1 MFSLL
6 YITCKIEYPD
16 IHTKQ
21 YQTLKPIL
29 QKMAAAATTVSRSKP
44 DNASIFHIDF
54 ETSGLNPYVN
64 EVIEIG
70 IMTAD
75 KKHSLSILVK
85 PSKPIVEF
93 TTKLTGIT
101 NEMLESEGITIVE
114 AMKTLHSFVETHTRK
129 DQYPWFVAHNGYAF
143 DKLFFDQIYVKHDIE
158 PMHKRPFW
166 LDTYLLSKYAFPK
179 RYSYKLISLCR
190 YENLASE
197 QEHRA
202 LADCK
207 LLSLIFPV
215 IIKSI
220 KTKLNLKK
228 GDIHSLFTDIQRR
241 LSLESYQSS
250 TYPSD

>member
-1 MFSLL
+1 
-6 YITCKIEYPD
+6 
-16 IHTKQ
+16 
-21 YQTLKPIL
+21 
-29 QKMAAAATTVSRSKP
+29 MAAAATTVSRSKP

-75 KKHSLSILVK
+75 QKHSLSILVK
-85 PSKPIVEF
+85 SSKPIDRKITEI
-93 TTKLTGIT
+93 TGIT
-101 NEMLESEGITIVE
+101 NDMLKTEGITIVE
-114 AMKTLHSFVETHTRK
+114 AMKTLHSFVESHTRK
-129 DQYPWFVAHNGYAF
+129 DQQPWFVAHNGYGF
-143 DKLFFDQIYVKHDIE
+143 DKLFFDQIYVKHKIE
-158 PMHKRPFW
+158 PMRKRPLW
-166 LDTYLLSKYAFPK
+166 MDTYLLSKFAFPT

-207 LLSLIFPV
+207 LLSLIFPI

-220 KTKLNLKK
+220 KTKLDLKK

-250 TYPSD
+250 TYHSD